1 MDLSG
6 VRVLDLTR
14 LLPGPYAT
22 QLLADAGANVV
33 KVESPGRGDY
43 ARTMP
48 PTTDDGLG
56 RVFDAV
62 NRGKRSV
69 ALDLT
74 TDAGLA
80 AFDALA
86 READAVVEGFAP
98 GTAWRLRRHGP
109 CERPPAASRRPSDS
123 ASATGDCVN

>member
-22 QLLADAGANVV
+22 QLLADAGADVV
-33 KVESPGRGDY
+33 KVESPDRGDY

-48 PTTDDGLG
+48 PTTEDGVS
-56 RVFDAV
+56 RV
-62 NRGKRSV
+62 
-69 ALDLT
+69 
-74 TDAGLA
+74 
-80 AFDALA
+80 FDALA
-86 READAVVEGFAP
+86 READAVVEGFSP

-123 ASATGDCVN
+123 ASATSDCAN